1 MSQPRRTLEQIF
13 QAQVQTLALT
23 LQPFTVVKYDYVAR
37 HFVSYLRSTFPEVR
51 RLSQLRRDPHML
63 GWFRWLCE
71 LRPQRP
77 PIGNHTREQ
86 RLLCLRRLLEDLAAQ
101 GHPIQSGLIIREDFP
116 VRPEYLPRPLSPE
129 DDQRLQKE
137 LRRTDNLYSNALLL
151 ARVTGIRIGE
161 CIHLPLDCLRQV
173 APEQWALHVPLGKL
187 HTERLVP
194 LDAEGLRLVVR
205 ICELRAQASPAF
217 LRKSEGLLLPRVGGR
232 FALFQTLRLA
242 LADFAK
248 RAGCADTSPI
258 TPHRLRHTWAS
269 DMLRCGLSLPALK
282 ELMGHKDIR
291 MTLRYLKVTQPDL
304 QREFYRARHN
314 TPQPYC
320 IPSLSVSTATSD
332 LPGIRHALAATRH
345 LLEMY
350 RRQLSDNKISRR
362 IQRLNRRVLDVDHE
376 LHNIAAGQK

>member
-362 IQRLNRRVLDVDHE
+362 IQRLNRRLLDVDHE
-376 LHNIAAGQK
+376 LHNIAARQK

>member
-362 IQRLNRRVLDVDHE
+362 IQRLNRRLLDVDHE
-376 LHNIAAGQK
+376 LHNITAGQK

>member
-1 MSQPRRTLEQIF
+1 MSAPRRTLQEIF
-13 QAQVQTLALT
+13 QAQVETLALT
-23 LQPFTVVKYDYVAR
+23 LRPSTVVKYEYVAR
-37 HFVSYLRSTFPEVR
+37 RFVGYLRTTFPQVR

-63 GWFRWLCE
+63 GWFRWLCQ
-71 LRPQRP
+71 RRP
-77 PIGNHTREQ
+77 PIGNHTRQQ
-86 RLLCLRRLLEDLAAQ
+86 RLLCLRRLLDDLTAQ
-101 GHPIQSGLIIREDFP
+101 GHCLPPGLILREDFP
-116 VRPEYLPRPLSPE
+116 VLPEYFPRPLSPE
-129 DDQRLQKE
+129 DDQRLQEE

-151 ARVTGIRIGE
+151 ARLTGIRIGE
-161 CIHLPLDCLRQV
+161 CIHLALDCLRQV

-194 LDAEGLRLVVR
+194 LDAEGLGLLTRLR
-205 ICELRAQASPAF
+205 ELRAQAPAR
-217 LRKSEGLLLPRVGGR
+217 LTKSEGFLLPRAGGRAGGR
-232 FALFQTLRLA
+232 FALGQTLRLA

-314 TPQPYC
+314 TPQPYRV
-320 IPSLSVSTATSD
+320 PSLSVSTAASD

-350 RRQLSDNKISRR
+350 RRQLSDDKIGRR
-362 IQRLNRRVLDVDHE
+362 LRRLDRRLLDVDQQ
-376 LHNIAAGQK
+376 LQKLAAG

>member
-248 RAGCADTSPI
+248 RAGCADTSSI

-362 IQRLNRRVLDVDHE
+362 IQRLNRRLLDVDHE
-376 LHNIAAGQK
+376 LHNIAARQK